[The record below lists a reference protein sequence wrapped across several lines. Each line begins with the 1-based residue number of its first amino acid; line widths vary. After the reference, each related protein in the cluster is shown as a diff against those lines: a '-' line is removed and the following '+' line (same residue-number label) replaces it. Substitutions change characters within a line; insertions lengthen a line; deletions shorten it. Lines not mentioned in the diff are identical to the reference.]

1 MTKLAPAAKRV
12 VACKI
17 CFGFMTNTRTIP
29 DQRRSPHTPRLSSVP
44 ATPHTHHVLET
55 SFAPPFP
62 DGFEVAVVGMG
73 CFWGAERL
81 FWSLDG
87 VHTTAVGY
95 SGGHS
100 ERPSY
105 REVCSGTTNHAEVVL
120 IVFDPSVTTYDQI
133 LKVFWEN
140 HDPTQGNRQGN
151 DVGTQYRSA
160 IYCATPAQLDRA
172 RVTREQFQKELDV
185 LGYGQITT
193 EIAPLGDFTFAE
205 EYHQQYLSKNPDGY
219 CGIRG
224 TGAVCSAIG

>member
-1 MTKLAPAAKRV
+1 VSA
-12 VACKI
+12 I
-17 CFGFMTNTRTIP
+17 
-29 DQRRSPHTPRLSSVP
+29 
-44 ATPHTHHVLET
+44 PHTHHVLGT

-62 DGFEVAVVGMG
+62 EGFEVAVIGMG

-120 IVFDPSVTTYDQI
+120 VVFDPKVIAYDQI

-160 IYCATPAQLDRA
+160 IYCASPTQLDRA
-172 RVTREQFQKELDV
+172 LATRDQFQKELDV
-185 LGYGQITT
+185 LGFGHITT

-205 EYHQQYLSKNPDGY
+205 DYHQQYLSKNPDGY

>member
-1 MTKLAPAAKRV
+1 MSA
-12 VACKI
+12 I
-17 CFGFMTNTRTIP
+17 
-29 DQRRSPHTPRLSSVP
+29 
-44 ATPHTHHVLET
+44 PHTHHVLGT

-62 DGFEVAVVGMG
+62 EGFEVAVIGMG

-120 IVFDPSVTTYDQI
+120 VVFDPKVIAYDQI

-160 IYCATPAQLDRA
+160 IYCASLTQLDRA
-172 RVTREQFQKELDV
+172 LATRDQFQKELDV
-185 LGYGQITT
+185 LGYGHITT

-205 EYHQQYLSKNPDGY
+205 DYHQQYLSKNPDGY

>member
-1 MTKLAPAAKRV
+1 MSA
-12 VACKI
+12 I
-17 CFGFMTNTRTIP
+17 
-29 DQRRSPHTPRLSSVP
+29 
-44 ATPHTHHVLET
+44 PHTHHVLGT

-62 DGFEVAVVGMG
+62 EGFEVAVIGMG

-81 FWSLDG
+81 FWSLEG

-105 REVCSGTTNHAEVVL
+105 REVCSGPPHPAEVVL
-120 IVFDPSVTTYDQI
+120 VVFDPKVIAYDQI

-160 IYCATPAQLDRA
+160 IYCASPTQLDRA
-172 RVTREQFQKELDV
+172 LATRDQFQKELDV
-185 LGYGQITT
+185 LGYGHITT

-205 EYHQQYLSKNPDGY
+205 DYHQQYLSKNPDGY

-224 TGAVCSAIG
+224 TGAVCSVIG

>member
-1 MTKLAPAAKRV
+1 MSA
-12 VACKI
+12 I
-17 CFGFMTNTRTIP
+17 
-29 DQRRSPHTPRLSSVP
+29 
-44 ATPHTHHVLET
+44 PHTHHVLGT

-62 DGFEVAVVGMG
+62 EGFEVAVIGMG

-120 IVFDPSVTTYDQI
+120 VVFDPKVIAYDQI

-160 IYCATPAQLDRA
+160 IYCASPTQLDRA
-172 RVTREQFQKELDV
+172 LATRDQFQKELDV
-185 LGYGQITT
+185 LGYGHITT

-205 EYHQQYLSKNPDGY
+205 DYHQQYLSKNPDGY

>member
-1 MTKLAPAAKRV
+1 MSA
-12 VACKI
+12 I
-17 CFGFMTNTRTIP
+17 
-29 DQRRSPHTPRLSSVP
+29 
-44 ATPHTHHVLET
+44 PHTHHVLGT

-62 DGFEVAVVGMG
+62 EGFEVAVIGMG

-81 FWSLDG
+81 FWSLGG

-120 IVFDPSVTTYDQI
+120 VVFDPKVIAYDQI

-160 IYCATPAQLDRA
+160 IYCASPTQLDRA
-172 RVTREQFQKELDV
+172 LATRDQFQKELDV
-185 LGYGQITT
+185 LGYGHITT

-205 EYHQQYLSKNPDGY
+205 DYHQQYLSKNPDGY

-224 TGAVCSAIG
+224 TGAVCSVIG

>member
-1 MTKLAPAAKRV
+1 
-12 VACKI
+12 
-17 CFGFMTNTRTIP
+17 
-29 DQRRSPHTPRLSSVP
+29 
-44 ATPHTHHVLET
+44 
-55 SFAPPFP
+55 
-62 DGFEVAVVGMG
+62 
-73 CFWGAERL
+73 
-81 FWSLDG
+81 
-87 VHTTAVGY
+87 HTTAVGY

-160 IYCATPAQLDRA
+160 IYCASPAQLDRA
-172 RVTREQFQKELDV
+172 RATRDQFQKELDV
-185 LGYGQITT
+185 LGYGHITT

-205 EYHQQYLSKNPDGY
+205 DYHQQYLSKNPDGY

>member
-1 MTKLAPAAKRV
+1 MKSP
-12 VACKI
+12 
-17 CFGFMTNTRTIP
+17 TI
-29 DQRRSPHTPRLSSVP
+29 
-44 ATPHTHHVLET
+44 HHVLGT
-55 SFAPPFP
+55 SYAPPFP
-62 DGFEVAVVGMG
+62 EGFEVAVIGMG

-81 FWSLDG
+81 FWSLEG

-120 IVFDPSVTTYDQI
+120 VVFDPKVIAYDQI

-151 DVGTQYRSA
+151 DIGTQYRSA
-160 IYCATPAQLDRA
+160 IYCASPTQLDRA
-172 RVTREQFQKELDV
+172 LATRDQFQEQLDV
-185 LGYGQITT
+185 LGYGHITT

-205 EYHQQYLSKNPDGY
+205 DYHQQYLSKNPDGY

-224 TGAVCSAIG
+224 TGATCPAPTP

>member
-1 MTKLAPAAKRV
+1 VSA
-12 VACKI
+12 I
-17 CFGFMTNTRTIP
+17 
-29 DQRRSPHTPRLSSVP
+29 
-44 ATPHTHHVLET
+44 PHTHHVLGT

-62 DGFEVAVVGMG
+62 EGFEVAVIGMG

-120 IVFDPSVTTYDQI
+120 VVFDPKVIAYDQI

-160 IYCATPAQLDRA
+160 IYCASPTQLDRA
-172 RVTREQFQKELDV
+172 LATRDQFQKELDV
-185 LGYGQITT
+185 LGYGHITT

-205 EYHQQYLSKNPDGY
+205 DYHQQYLSKNPDGY

-224 TGAVCSAIG
+224 TGAVCSVIG